1 MAVLRMQV
9 YGGQFMLSV
18 PQAYVKIYGIKPGDL
33 YEISR
38 TNKGFLYRHI
48 EDKDIT
54 SDEFGKRKRT
64 GQIRGK
70 GGETK

>member
-18 PQAYVKIYGIKPGDL
+18 PQSYVHIYGIKKGDL

-38 TNKGFLYRHI
+38 TNKGFLYRKI
-48 EDKDIT
+48 EEKDII
-54 SDEFGKRKRT
+54 DRDFGKRGRFSYGK
-64 GQIRGK
+64 GK